1 MESQNNHQNQI
12 SNSDNSD
19 FTSSEKEEQEK
30 EEKQI
35 SNLNKQNPALSKE
48 LLKNKLNTN
57 SSLNAKEETNTS
69 NEQKKK
75 EQSESSN
82 DEDIIS
88 NEEDENEI
96 FKEYDMI
103 NDMKLQAMDD
113 IKNIN
118 ERIKNNKLKIEELK
132 KTLIELK
139 EEKKKKE
146 NDIMNLLSNK
156 ESLEEVYKNQLYSLN
171 NSNSKEINNSIFND
185 NTTLNNDINNL
196 NNLMNDN
203 SLIHLSS
210 NHNITIIDNEILNT
224 EEENIKISLKDIKES
239 DPNKYSEQVINM
251 FEDVFKKK
259 DEAINN
265 SISDIIKN
273 SYDLFINNYEETNEE
288 NNSEL
293 PVNNFFSKISLFIA
307 NQNGGKFYE
316 TKINILLKYL
326 LKINYI
332 NTRLAKFMKFVNK
345 KYKERKKEINDL
357 ISFLEKKNLS
367 LLEKIKQLENDMKEY
382 DENKMFFDNNDNED
396 LSHDVE
402 IEYEDGLDKDVEINY
417 EDDINDDKDNELEKQ
432 NEMMDKGMNPYNK
445 QPIYKKIEKKIEP
458 KKIKQIIVKDNDE
471 SEDKYLNEF
480 LENEGGK
487 KNKNIIKIKSN
498 NINTN
503 TNNNINTNNTNN
515 NVIIKKNNKINTN
528 NNIIIKKNNNIK
540 NNINNNINNK
550 NNINNNINNK
560 NNINNNKNN
569 ISNNINN
576 NIINKSFEREKKI
589 PNIQNNI
596 NKTSNIINLDKNKR
610 FFPTPQHHVK
620 KTEEEINNLTTI
632 EKDHYNRVQRIM
644 NSGPKY
650 GIFGVNKYNPENSG
664 AIYTSNKK
672 AEVPKSSNKIDKTV
686 KIESRQNH
694 NFIGIINMTKVVPV
708 KKKKKENNRKSQEIK
723 EEENEGGIKI
733 INLEQD
739 FNKEEGKEDEKI
751 LTNNNT
757 SFNKNKNEMQGY
769 YLNIINPKKEKN
781 DNINIKEKKEEE
793 ENKDR
798 IGQTNNLKLNYKKS
812 YKSTR
817 NKELNLEDNDSKK
830 RLIKKVDDS
839 KNTNKNINNNLND
852 NSTSNNNIN
861 KRAFSIS
868 ESQKEE
874 NNNDGYKIKYQANK
888 VIMINNTNNS
898 TSPKGTFKRR
908 FTKIPISKITGIGGK
923 NYNLKTY
930 ENVNNKAGK
939 NIYNLNKNKK

>member
-345 KYKERKKEINDL
+345 K
-357 ISFLEKKNLS
+357 
-367 LLEKIKQLENDMKEY
+367 
-382 DENKMFFDNNDNED
+382 
-396 LSHDVE
+396 
-402 IEYEDGLDKDVEINY
+402 
-417 EDDINDDKDNELEKQ
+417 
-432 NEMMDKGMNPYNK
+432 
-445 QPIYKKIEKKIEP
+445 
-458 KKIKQIIVKDNDE
+458 
-471 SEDKYLNEF
+471 
-480 LENEGGK
+480 
-487 KNKNIIKIKSN
+487 
-498 NINTN
+498 
-503 TNNNINTNNTNN
+503 
-515 NVIIKKNNKINTN
+515 
-528 NNIIIKKNNNIK
+528 
-540 NNINNNINNK
+540 
-550 NNINNNINNK
+550 
-560 NNINNNKNN
+560 
-569 ISNNINN
+569 
-576 NIINKSFEREKKI
+576 
-589 PNIQNNI
+589 
-596 NKTSNIINLDKNKR
+596 
-610 FFPTPQHHVK
+610 
-620 KTEEEINNLTTI
+620 
-632 EKDHYNRVQRIM
+632 
-644 NSGPKY
+644 
-650 GIFGVNKYNPENSG
+650 
-664 AIYTSNKK
+664 
-672 AEVPKSSNKIDKTV
+672 
-686 KIESRQNH
+686 
-694 NFIGIINMTKVVPV
+694 
-708 KKKKKENNRKSQEIK
+708 
-723 EEENEGGIKI
+723 
-733 INLEQD
+733 
-739 FNKEEGKEDEKI
+739 
-751 LTNNNT
+751 
-757 SFNKNKNEMQGY
+757 
-769 YLNIINPKKEKN
+769 
-781 DNINIKEKKEEE
+781 
-793 ENKDR
+793 
-798 IGQTNNLKLNYKKS
+798 
-812 YKSTR
+812 
-817 NKELNLEDNDSKK
+817 
-830 RLIKKVDDS
+830 
-839 KNTNKNINNNLND
+839 
-852 NSTSNNNIN
+852 
-861 KRAFSIS
+861 
-868 ESQKEE
+868 
-874 NNNDGYKIKYQANK
+874 
-888 VIMINNTNNS
+888 
-898 TSPKGTFKRR
+898 
-908 FTKIPISKITGIGGK
+908 
-923 NYNLKTY
+923 
-930 ENVNNKAGK
+930 
-939 NIYNLNKNKK
+939 